1 MDFPYSYR
9 EPTLVPWT
17 RNPRR
22 VGIIQFREFGKLAS
36 YLRKKECLLSAF
48 NVEKQ
53 VAVTWGIGLFNKNI
67 GGC

>member
-1 MDFPYSYR
+1 MDFPCSYS

-22 VGIIQFREFGKLAS
+22 VGIIQFRELGKLAS
-36 YLRKKECLLSAF
+36 YLRKKGCLLSAF

-53 VAVTWGIGLFNKNI
+53 VAIARGIGLFNKNI